1 VNANLGYRL
10 APGAE
15 TRFFVGFYDTDQKK
29 LPPSIR
35 TTFGLSA
42 V

>member
-15 TRFFVGFYDTDQKK
+15 TRFFVG
-29 LPPSIR
+29 R
-35 TTFGLSA
+35 GLFSA
-42 V
+42 SNSESEPGSFWSVS